1 MNQPTHQTGYGT
13 KMINETL
20 RQTNQTAAR
29 PMKINVEGIAQL
41 VPIALVVLLVNMLVL
56 VVFLKTKKLR
66 TSANYVLF
74 SLAVNDFM
82 TGALNIP
89 LFIFVFFT
97 PIISS
102 NTVRF
107 HLGFLLAAVHTVTA
121 IISVYHIAIA
131 TLEKYLSIIRPI
143 THRLINKPKVIKV
156 LLMVWFVSTVIGLI
170 PFTWIN
176 KTIPFTWVN
185 KTNYPEGAKY
195 FIGYIIFCFAVV
207 FFFPYIFML
216 YAFVKMFRAIA
227 SGVGQSGTHETE
239 ERRKMKLARE
249 RKSIVLFVAMA
260 TAFSICWFPWFLLQL
275 FYPLKFEP
283 EALEVPA
290 HVFTLVRY
298 ITSVINPL
306 LYSLLR
312 PDFNSALKD
321 LFKGVGFSFSANCG
335 SCHLR
340 RDERQRT
347 HAFRE
352 DHVCF
357 TLSEHIQT
365 LSNEPEE

>member
-1 MNQPTHQTGYGT
+1 
-13 KMINETL
+13 MIYETS
-20 RQTNQTAAR
+20 RQTNQTIAR
-29 PMKINVEGIAQL
+29 LMEINVKGIAQL
-41 VPIALVVLLVNMLVL
+41 VPIALVVLVVNMLVFF
-56 VVFLKTKKLR
+56 VFLKTKKLR
-66 TSANYVLF
+66 TPANYVLF

-107 HLGFLLAAVHTVTA
+107 HLGFLLTIVHTLTA

-143 THRLINKPKVIKV
+143 THRLIKKTTVIKA
-156 LLMVWFVSTVIGLI
+156 LLMVWFISAVIGFI
-170 PFTWIN
+170 PFTWID
-176 KTIPFTWVN
+176 KT
-185 KTNYPEGAKY
+185 KHPEGAKY
-195 FIGYIIFCFAVV
+195 FVGYIISCFVVV
-207 FFFPYIFML
+207 FFFPYMFMI
-216 YAFVKMFRAIA
+216 YAFVKIFRAIA
-227 SGVGQSGTHETE
+227 SGAGQSGTNETK
-239 ERRKMKLARE
+239 ERHKKKLARE
-249 RKSIVLFVAMA
+249 RKSILLFVTMA

-275 FYPLKFEP
+275 LYSLKFEP
-283 EALEVPA
+283 EALEMPA

-306 LYSLLR
+306 LYTLLR
-312 PDFNSALKD
+312 PDFYAALKD
-321 LFKGVGFSFSANCG
+321 LFKRVRLSFSANCG

-340 RDERQRT
+340 REGRQRK
-347 HAFRE
+347 HIFRG
-352 DHVCF
+352 DHVRF

-365 LSNEPEE
+365 SNEPEE

>member
-1 MNQPTHQTGYGT
+1 M
-13 KMINETL
+13 NETS
-20 RQTNQTAAR
+20 RDQTSQTTAR
-29 PMKINVEGIAQL
+29 LLEINVTGIAQL
-41 VPIALVVLLVNMLVL
+41 VPIALLILVVNMLVL

-66 TSANYVLF
+66 TPANHVLF

-89 LFIFVFFT
+89 LFIFVAFT
-97 PIISS
+97 PVISS

-107 HLGFLLAAVHTVTA
+107 HLGFLLTAVHTLTA

-143 THRLINKPKVIKV
+143 THRLIKKTTVIKV
-156 LLMVWFVSTVIGLI
+156 CLMVWFISAFIGFI
-170 PFTWIN
+170 PFAWIDKKN
-176 KTIPFTWVN
+176 H
-185 KTNYPEGAKY
+185 PEEAKY
-195 FIGYIIFCFAVV
+195 FIGYIIFCFVAV
-207 FFFPYIFML
+207 FFFPYIFMI
-216 YAFVKMFRAIA
+216 YAFVKIFRAIA
-227 SGVGQSGTHETE
+227 SGAGQSGTNETK
-239 ERRKMKLARE
+239 ERHKKKLARE
-249 RKSIVLFVAMA
+249 RKSIMLFVTMA

-275 FYPLKFEP
+275 LFSLKFEP

-306 LYSLLR
+306 LYTLLR
-312 PDFNSALKD
+312 PDFYAALKD
-321 LFKGVGFSFSANCG
+321 LFKRAGLSFSANCG
-335 SCHLR
+335 LCHLR
-340 RDERQRT
+340 REERQKT
-347 HAFRE
+347 YIFRE

-357 TLSEHIQT
+357 TLSDHILT

>member
-1 MNQPTHQTGYGT
+1 
-13 KMINETL
+13 MINETS

-29 PMKINVEGIAQL
+29 LMEINIKGIAQL

-89 LFIFVFFT
+89 LFIFVVFT

-107 HLGFLLAAVHTVTA
+107 HLGFLLTAVHTLTA

-143 THRLINKPKVIKV
+143 THRLINKPTVIKV
-156 LLMVWFVSTVIGLI
+156 LLMVWFISTVIGLI

-176 KTIPFTWVN
+176 KTN
-185 KTNYPEGAKY
+185 HSEGTKY
-195 FIGYIIFCFAVV
+195 FISYIIFCFAVV
-207 FFFPYIFML
+207 FFFPNTFMI

-227 SGVGQSGTHETE
+227 SGVGQSGTSETK
-239 ERRKMKLARE
+239 ERYKKKLARE
-249 RKSIVLFVAMA
+249 MKSIVLFVTMA
-260 TAFSICWFPWFLLQL
+260 TAFTICWFPWFLLQL
-275 FYPLKFEP
+275 LYSLKFEP

-290 HVFTLVRY
+290 HVFILVRY

-306 LYSLLR
+306 LYTLLR
-312 PDFNSALKD
+312 PDFYAGLKN
-321 LFKGVGFSFSANCG
+321 LFLHANCG
-335 SCHLR
+335 LSHLR
-340 RDERQRT
+340 RKESRRT
-347 HAFRE
+347 HICRG
-352 DHVCF
+352 DHVRF
-357 TLSEHIQT
+357 TLSEHIQS

>member
-1 MNQPTHQTGYGT
+1 
-13 KMINETL
+13 MINETS
-20 RQTNQTAAR
+20 RKTNQTTA
-29 PMKINVEGIAQL
+29 PLMEINLTGIAQL
-41 VPIALVVLLVNMLVL
+41 VPIALVVLFVNMLVL

-66 TSANYVLF
+66 TPANYVLF

-89 LFIFVFFT
+89 LLIVVFFT

-107 HLGFLLAAVHTVTA
+107 YLGFLLTVVHTLTA

-143 THRLINKPKVIKV
+143 THRLIIKPTVTKA
-156 LLMVWFVSTVIGLI
+156 LLMIWFISAVIGFI
-170 PFTWIN
+170 PFAWI
-176 KTIPFTWVN
+176 K
-185 KTNYPEGAKY
+185 KTNHPEGAKY
-195 FIGYIIFCFAVV
+195 FVSYIIFCFVAV
-207 FFFPYIFML
+207 FFFPYIFMIF
-216 YAFVKMFRAIA
+216 AFFKIFRAIA
-227 SGVGQSGTHETE
+227 SGAGQSGTNETK
-239 ERRKMKLARE
+239 ERHKKKLARE
-249 RKSIVLFVAMA
+249 RKSIMLFVTMA

-275 FYPLKFEP
+275 LYSLKFEP

-306 LYSLLR
+306 LYTILR
-312 PDFNSALKD
+312 PDFYAALKN
-321 LFKGVGFSFSANCG
+321 LFFNANCG
-335 SCHLR
+335 LFHLR
-340 RDERQRT
+340 REENQRK
-347 HAFRE
+347 HICRS
-352 DHVCF
+352 DHVRF
-357 TLSEHIQT
+357 TLSEHIQS

>member
-1 MNQPTHQTGYGT
+1 
-13 KMINETL
+13 MINETS
-20 RQTNQTAAR
+20 RQTNQTTAR
-29 PMKINVEGIAQL
+29 LMEINVKGIAQL
-41 VPIALVVLLVNMLVL
+41 VPIALVVLVVNMLVFF
-56 VVFLKTKKLR
+56 VFLKTKKLR
-66 TSANYVLF
+66 TPANYVLF

-107 HLGFLLAAVHTVTA
+107 HLGFLLTVVHTLTA

-143 THRLINKPKVIKV
+143 THRLINKPTVTKV
-156 LLMVWFVSTVIGLI
+156 LLMVWFISAVIGFI
-170 PFTWIN
+170 PFAWID
-176 KTIPFTWVN
+176 KT
-185 KTNYPEGAKY
+185 KHPEGAKY
-195 FIGYIIFCFAVV
+195 FVGYIISCFVVV
-207 FFFPYIFML
+207 FFFPYIFMM
-216 YAFVKMFRAIA
+216 YAFVKIFRAIA
-227 SGVGQSGTHETE
+227 SGAGQSGTNETK
-239 ERRKMKLARE
+239 ERHKKKLARE
-249 RKSIVLFVAMA
+249 RKSILLFVTMA

-275 FYPLKFEP
+275 LYSLKFEP
-283 EALEVPA
+283 EALEMPA

-306 LYSLLR
+306 LYTLLR
-312 PDFNSALKD
+312 PDFYAALKD
-321 LFKGVGFSFSANCG
+321 LFKRVRLSFSANCG

-340 RDERQRT
+340 REGRQRK
-347 HAFRE
+347 HIFRG
-352 DHVCF
+352 DHVRF

-365 LSNEPEE
+365 SNEPEE